1 MEELKEYLNKVFE
14 NVPETPEMLRA
25 KSELLQMMEDK
36 YDGLIDDGMDEKE
49 AISTVISEFGD
60 FDEVGEELG
69 IDKALRESR
78 LNARYSTDSYGAD
91 GAGTE
96 GFGAGAAGAAGFAAG
111 AAASAAGY
119 GPTGPGPAPQG
130 GFNGA
135 YNQPNGGPYNGPNP
149 SEKDGKQKNYEPIT
163 MNSAQLDTYISF
175 SKSHAF
181 KVGAGVALC
190 ILAPYFAAIFDD
202 VFERIIGHAAASAL
216 SSCGFFLSIA
226 LAVVC
231 FITAASQ
238 FKRGIKLKGKALI
251 LDEPAMAKLKS
262 SGQSVDGTTSLM
274 IGIGVGFC
282 ILGPAVSALSDLM
295 PGVLHDLFGPGIL
308 LCVAIGVFF
317 IIYGSSTKERMKSLS
332 KAIKRANAAGMTP
345 NTQSGP
351 QAWSYEPK
359 KGFPVWAIVLLVVFI
374 GGGIGVAT
382 SAALGINRL
391 IFWPFGMVSGH
402 TEPYDL
408 TEEFDPNSVTAIKA
422 DSAAGNVEM
431 KLSDSDKI
439 VCKVSGNFKKRP
451 KIELKNGTINIV
463 DEDSGFNLIGSGSKN
478 AYFRI
483 FVPKDKVLN
492 CVIDMA
498 AGDAVIEQ
506 VLFDRLSIEMAAG
519 DLRLNSC
526 NVSDTLELDMAAG
539 DVNIDNSDIKIVE
552 ADMAAGDFRY
562 HFSDRNKAKEYSYEL
577 DTSLGDVHIMGQT
590 YGDEVEI
597 NADPDIGK
605 RMEID
610 LSAGD
615 IIID

>member
-78 LNARYSTDSYGAD
+78 LNARYSTDSYGA
-91 GAGTE
+91 
-96 GFGAGAAGAAGFAAG
+96 
-111 AAASAAGY
+111 
-119 GPTGPGPAPQG
+119 
-130 GFNGA
+130 

-149 SEKDGKQKNYEPIT
+149 SERDGKQKNYEPIT

-181 KVGAGVALC
+181 KIGAGVALC

-422 DSAAGNVEM
+422 DSAAGNVE
-431 KLSDSDKI
+431 I
-439 VCKVSGNFKKRP
+439 
-451 KIELKNGTINIV
+451 
-463 DEDSGFNLIGSGSKN
+463 
-478 AYFRI
+478 
-483 FVPKDKVLN
+483 
-492 CVIDMA
+492 
-498 AGDAVIEQ
+498 
-506 VLFDRLSIEMAAG
+506 
-519 DLRLNSC
+519 
-526 NVSDTLELDMAAG
+526 
-539 DVNIDNSDIKIVE
+539 
-552 ADMAAGDFRY
+552 
-562 HFSDRNKAKEYSYEL
+562 
-577 DTSLGDVHIMGQT
+577 
-590 YGDEVEI
+590 
-597 NADPDIGK
+597 
-605 RMEID
+605 
-610 LSAGD
+610 
-615 IIID
+615 